1 MTEKE
6 KENKIPRSSTIA
18 RRFAANKLADL
29 PADIVM
35 SAVNSHELDYN
46 PTAIPIRIPFPQ
58 LFAANFNAFAY
69 LAEHNSVD
77 EIAEFL
83 ADPYMF
89 MKNAEVD
96 VVAPFDETSARI
108 FASLVEEDILSLL
121 RTEEG
126 IDSIYR
132 LMLRDELT
140 WLKRHTER
148 FPRKYMTLS
157 GIFGLKNIPYL
168 LEEETVT
175 SFGFPEKL
183 IIGMLRIYDILS
195 ESSH

>member
-1 MTEKE
+1 MTKKE
-6 KENKIPRSSTIA
+6 KENKIPRPSTIA

-35 SAVNSHELDYN
+35 SAVNSHELKYH
-46 PTAIPIRIPFPQ
+46 PTAIPIKIPFPQ
-58 LFAANFNAFAY
+58 LFAANFNAFAH
-69 LAEHNSVD
+69 LAEHNSED

-83 ADPYMF
+83 KDPSMF
-89 MKNAEVD
+89 MKNAGVD
-96 VVAPFDETSARI
+96 VTVPFDETSARI
-108 FASLVEEDILSLL
+108 FVSLVEEDILSLL

-140 WLKRHTER
+140 WLTRHPER
-148 FPRKYMTLS
+148 YPRKYMSLS

-168 LEEETVT
+168 LEEETVK

-183 IIGMLRIYDILS
+183 TIGMLKIYDFLS
-195 ESSH
+195 ENSH